1 MPAKTIVL
9 FQGGRPEASAA
20 AATAGRGQSQPGKHL
35 YLSVDT
41 IAQRS
46 HNILPSC
53 LAGQREERG
62 GERGRGGVAGK
73 WIARWSA
80 RSVFQLHAKCEDAVD
95 VSLKQTQLGL
105 AGRASELNG
114 KTSSISMPLY
124 LTQEADWLTKT
135 RLYTVDGFM
144 MRHSVAPSQ

>member
-35 YLSVDT
+35 YLYVDT

-62 GERGRGGVAGK
+62 GEGAGE
-73 WIARWSA
+73 WRENG
-80 RSVFQLHAKCEDAVD
+80 LHASQRVVFFSFMLNVKTA
-95 VSLKQTQLGL
+95 LTL
-105 AGRASELNG
+105 ASN
-114 KTSSISMPLY
+114 KHSS
-124 LTQEADWLTKT
+124 
-135 RLYTVDGFM
+135 G
-144 MRHSVAPSQ
+144 

>member
-20 AATAGRGQSQPGKHL
+20 GRGQSQPGKHL
-35 YLSVDT
+35 YLYVDT
-41 IAQRS
+41 IAQRL

-62 GERGRGGVAGK
+62 GERGRGGGGVAGK
-73 WIARWSA
+73 WIARRST
-80 RSVFQLHAKCEDAVD
+80 RSVFQLHAKCEDGVD
-95 VSLKQTQLGL
+95 VSFKQTQLGL
-105 AGRASELNG
+105 VGRASELNG
-114 KTSSISMPLY
+114 KTSSIFMLQC

-135 RLYTVDGFM
+135 GLYTVDGFM
-144 MRHSVAPSQ
+144 MTHPVAPSQ

>member
-1 MPAKTIVL
+1 MPANTIVL

-35 YLSVDT
+35 YLYVDT

-62 GERGRGGVAGK
+62 GERGRGRGGGGK
-73 WIARWSA
+73 MDCTPVNALCFSA
-80 RSVFQLHAKCEDAVD
+80 SC
-95 VSLKQTQLGL
+95 
-105 AGRASELNG
+105 
-114 KTSSISMPLY
+114 
-124 LTQEADWLTKT
+124 
-135 RLYTVDGFM
+135 
-144 MRHSVAPSQ
+144 